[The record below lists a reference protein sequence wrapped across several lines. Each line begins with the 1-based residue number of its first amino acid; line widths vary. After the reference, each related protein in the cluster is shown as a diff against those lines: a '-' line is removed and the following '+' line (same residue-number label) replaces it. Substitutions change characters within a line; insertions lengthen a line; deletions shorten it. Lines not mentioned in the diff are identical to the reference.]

1 MSKLKKVV
9 FPLIDEG
16 LSIDDLSEEKGFVD
30 MYFEDINRPYLDN
43 HLFLLYNWNDK
54 RSSEVFYKYKSLPT
68 FYGYRVMYINNVP
81 YIVYTFIS
89 NSLINRLKNGAAIL
103 RDINKQRILQFWQFS
118 DAWITL
124 NVMRG
129 TVTCDPPEDFVPE
142 EDFIP
147 STETING
154 EGIL

>member
-9 FPLIDEG
+9 FPLIDDG
-16 LSIDDLSEEKGFVD
+16 LSADDLSEETGFVD

-43 HLFLLYNWNDK
+43 HLFLLYNWDDK
-54 RSSEVFYKYKSLPT
+54 KSSKVFYKYKKLPT
-68 FYGYRVMYINNVP
+68 FYGYKVMYINKIP
-81 YIVYTFIS
+81 YIVYTFTS
-89 NSLINRLKNGAAIL
+89 NSLINRLKNGTAIL

-129 TVTCDPPEDFVPE
+129 TVICDPPEDSVPE
-142 EDFIP
+142 EDFMP
-147 STETING
+147 DAETING
-154 EGIL
+154 EGIS